1 MDGGGQLSRRSEYDM
16 NFDRETNFHLIG
28 IGGIGVSGVAR
39 LLHQRGYRVAGSDV
53 RESAITE
60 ALREEGM
67 GVTIGHEASNVEAAD
82 VVVKSTAIPEDNLEL
97 EVARE
102 REKRIVHRSELL
114 DWLISDDRTIG
125 VTGTHGKGTVSS
137 MIAWILE
144 TAGWEPGFVIGG
156 ILENF
161 DTNARDADGE
171 WMVVEID
178 ESDGTHH
185 NFSPDYVVCNFLELD
200 HLNYYDDLDDIIGSM
215 VEYIEDNERLKEAF
229 VNLDCDGNR
238 KLVERV
244 DLRPTGYSTNHP
256 SEFRGELLGR
266 EQLPIRFEGC
276 RRQTSFGEFELD
288 LPGFYNV
295 VNAMGAIAVCR
306 RIGVDL
312 EAIREGLRTYAGVEN
327 RFTISSGG
335 GVTIVKDYVSH
346 PTGIRKVIESARGL
360 ADGRIITVFK
370 PYRYTLIDYL
380 EDEYGEA
387 FQEADHSVI
396 TEMYAAD
403 EDPIPGVDTHTV
415 VDSIEDYGV
424 PVTYVP
430 DEEEIEPTLHEGVE
444 PGDVVIFFGGDDFFR
459 MAEQFEAELAQSA
472 EQTAEAAEQ
481 PRVDGPLVD

>member
-1 MDGGGQLSRRSEYDM
+1 MDME
-16 NFDRETNFHLIG
+16 FDDETAFHLIG
-28 IGGIGVSGVAR
+28 IGGIGISGAAR
-39 LLHQRGYRVAGSDV
+39 LLHQRGYRVSGSDV
-53 RESAITE
+53 RESSITE

-67 GVTIGHEASNVEAAD
+67 DVTIGHEAGNVDGAD

-97 EVARE
+97 EAARE
-102 REKRIVHRSELL
+102 QGTEIVHRSELL
-114 DWLISDDRTIG
+114 DWLISDYRTIG

-144 TAGWEPGFVIGG
+144 TAGWDPGFVIGG
-156 ILENF
+156 MLENF
-161 DTNARDADGE
+161 GTNARDAGGE

-185 NFSPDYVVCNFLELD
+185 NFSPDYVVCNFLEID
-200 HLNYYDDLDDIIGSM
+200 HLNYYEGLDAIIGSM
-215 VEYIEDNERLKEAF
+215 VDYFEENERLKEAF

-238 KLVERV
+238 RLVEQV
-244 DLRPTGYSTNHP
+244 DMRPTGYSTNHP

-266 EQLPIRFEGC
+266 EQLPIAFEGY
-276 RRQTSFGEFELD
+276 RRRESLGEFELD

-306 RIGVDL
+306 RIGVEV
-312 EAIREGLRTYAGVEN
+312 EAIREGLRTYEGVEN

-346 PTGIRKVIESARGL
+346 PTGIRKVLESAQGL
-360 ADGRIITVFK
+360 ADGKVMTVFK

-387 FQEADHSVI
+387 FQGADRAVI
-396 TEMYAAD
+396 TKMYAAD
-403 EDPIPGVDTHTV
+403 EDPIPGVDTQTV
-415 VDSIEDYGV
+415 VDSIEEYGV

-430 DEEEIEPTLHEGVE
+430 DETNIKSTLHEMVDV
-444 PGDVVIFFGGDDFFR
+444 GDVVIFFGGDDFFQ
-459 MAEQFEAELAQSA
+459 MAEEFEAELAQKA
-472 EQTAEAAEQ
+472 GETEAAGEQ
-481 PRVDGPLVD
+481 PWVDGPLVD